1 MAREPWTDFNRT
13 LTHGLTF
20 WLVLRPWWH
29 YRISVMNEWDLQAE
43 LTDSWLKE
51 PPEIGPYGRLD
62 LVAWELMFPSW
73 DINYKTTRWNEPSLD
88 FVFLTQA
95 DGFVLVE
102 LKNVIP
108 NRSSFLSA
116 FCQVSHRAVQF
127 VRTYNPE
134 RLQKAFRFCMEGACQ
149 RPAGDPASL
158 ARVSDRIAGLP
169 TNLQVDKVYRVIA
182 ATEFPTSHGSL
193 LDQYNSSS
201 FEDLVTLIGEPAKS
215 AKERRRFC
223 GLERA
228 DFDRFRSNPVFLQ
241 KVVAVRPTSVSSQT
255 SD

>member
-1 MAREPWTDFNRT
+1 VLVVGKPLTDSDRI
-13 LTHGLTF
+13 LAHGSPFGWFRNLG
-20 WLVLRPWWH
+20 RDIEI
-29 YRISVMNEWDLQAE
+29 ISVMNEWDLQAE
-43 LTDSWLKE
+43 LTERWLKE
-51 PPEIGPYGRLD
+51 SLEMSPLGRLD

-108 NRSSFLSA
+108 NRSGFLSA

-127 VRTYNPE
+127 VRTYTPD
-134 RLQKAFRFCMEGACQ
+134 RLEKAFRFCLEGACQ
-149 RPAGDPASL
+149 RPAGDAASL

-182 ATEFPTSHGSL
+182 ATKFPTSHGSL

-201 FEDLVTLIGEPAKS
+201 FEDLVKLIGEPAKS

-223 GLERA
+223 ALESS
-228 DFDRFRSNPVFLQ
+228 DFERIRSNPVSLQ
-241 KVVAVRPTSVSSQT
+241 KVAAA
-255 SD
+255 